1 MGKSCFQQKKIC
13 LGEQYYGM
21 THPNKHANFSIENLF
36 FEDYSVGSPMTDGFF
51 N

>member
-21 THPNKHANFSIENLF
+21 THPTEHAVQSNAVGESCIILLNNSINSE
-36 FEDYSVGSPMTDGFF
+36 
-51 N
+51 